1 MSDPQTKMTQQ
12 DLLAKVEQMRR
23 TLQEVR
29 NYDQEQEII
38 SRETLESA
46 QAEASRILDEAS
58 QNADQIREKA
68 RIDGQADLRDEHARI
83 EMERDDL
90 QQEIDSLQAQKDDLM
105 EQLSGISSRLKDVV
119 SENMPEGQEI
129 VPEPAVDSQPAF
141 VPEPAARSYE
151 GMDKEKADVLKELD
165 RLTEQLKRNSESL
178 QEPSAAAAAVPAA
191 IAGAAAG
198 AAAAQ
203 AVQAADTAAAGEVPA
218 AKDGPPTGTDAGE
231 VQAEAEPEGRKKRKG
246 LKILIGVAAALALLF
261 VLLTQVFFGIKK
273 VGDGGMEG
281 VVSKGKI
288 VVYSRLAK
296 DPMKGDVVMI
306 KDNGGNDRVR
316 YVAALVGD
324 KIDYDLFDG
333 RLYVNDKVALDSFTQ
348 SNDDATTYPHE
359 LTSSEVFVLCN
370 NREEADNEG
379 LIPKQQIKG
388 KVILVL

>member
-165 RLTEQLKRNSESL
+165 RLTEQLKRNSESP
-178 QEPSAAAAAVPAA
+178 QEPSA
-191 IAGAAAG
+191 
-198 AAAAQ
+198 
-203 AVQAADTAAAGEVPA
+203 AAAGEVPA

-231 VQAEAEPEGRKKRKG
+231 VQADAEPEGRKKRKG